1 MNLSGAAKN
10 HREFEAGKTAISVRP
25 AVAAAVMFYSAK
37 QGKTDLTGLTYQ
49 RTPEFLR
56 IFI

>member
-1 MNLSGAAKN
+1 MNLRGAAKN
-10 HREFEAGKTAISVRP
+10 HREFEAGKTAISVRR
-25 AVAAAVMFYSAK
+25 AVAAAVVFYSAN
-37 QGKTDLTGLTYQ
+37 QGKTDLTGLTYE